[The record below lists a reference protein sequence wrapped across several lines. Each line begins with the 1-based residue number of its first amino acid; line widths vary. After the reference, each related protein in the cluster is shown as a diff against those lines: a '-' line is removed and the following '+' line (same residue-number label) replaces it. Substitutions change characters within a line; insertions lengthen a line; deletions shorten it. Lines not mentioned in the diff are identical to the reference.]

1 MVFESVVTD
10 VLNKVLGDYVE
21 NLDKKQLKIGIWGG
35 DVVLNNLK
43 LKENALDEV
52 DLPVQLA
59 YGFLGKLVLKIPW
72 KNLYSQPVIAEI
84 EDLYMLV
91 TPKQAVQYDAE
102 KEEKY
107 VLQTKQAA
115 LQALEEA
122 HKKELMKDQIKPDA
136 TFSEKLTAQIVNNL
150 QVKISNIHLR
160 YEDTSTTGESF
171 ALGVTLHDLEL
182 YTTDENWMKCY
193 LTQQVSRVF
202 KIANLDSLSAYMNCK
217 TTMYSG
223 MPKEQLETVF
233 RRNIAQKDSMPNDYH
248 YIVGPISV
256 MGKLQLNMNPE
267 YDNPAFVIPKID
279 LALEMQKLH
288 VGLTSTQFQE
298 AIKLGESMNRM
309 QLGARYRKYRPF
321 NIPYKKHYREWWHF
335 AIKSILE
342 EDIRKRN
349 KEWTWDHIKEHRGLC
364 NTYAESFKEKE
375 LSKKPPASLV
385 ETCTLLEQKLDLFN
399 LVLIRKR
406 VQIEID
412 KIRKDEE
419 TRQSQKSWFGGWFG
433 GGQKTEGGET
443 NDIVKKFEAA
453 MTADEKAKLYE
464 AIGYQEGTPPPTMP
478 VEYEAIKMKFKLLA
492 LEVGL
497 YDDCAVVGKQSF
509 HSSELKTLM
518 LLNFSMTTCN
528 ITQRPGGNAL
538 SVTLGMHEIKL
549 LGLHE
554 NNIAPTIIESKTT
567 DDLNLLDIFFETN
580 PLDKKCDQR
589 IKVSARPL
597 QVVYDAD
604 TIIRL
609 VKIFTP
615 PKANL
620 SELEYAATERMA
632 NFKERS
638 ATGLQYMIESKSALE
653 IDIQFMPTILIIP
666 NTGKY
671 SADSKRNSLI
681 VITLGKLLVSSTP
694 NNESSTE
701 LLRMLQ
707 DRRFSLNDVL
717 ERAYDELKITIAD
730 IQMVVARPGEDFETT
745 LASATRS
752 EMHILRPTSVLCNV
766 SLCAVDD
773 DPRLPKMKINVEIPS
788 IALNLT
794 EDRMFEALRVAT
806 SIPLPESEDSE
817 PSALTRALSTASSKL
832 SLASFL
838 TQEKKI
844 KKQREEKPD
853 ISAEIVQ
860 YTNLELVFTL
870 KEFSVALNKAV
881 RLKDT
886 PNMNGDINGILAT
899 SNESSTT
906 PAVVSLVESPQDSNA
921 FGTPVDEIP
930 NENFVEKYTSCAG
943 SDCTAE
949 TILSFHVLELGV
961 KMYQR
966 TYEMVVEA
974 NLGAVSLMRHGYAES
989 SNLNI
994 IDTPRFTED
1003 LEYLLTVSYVM
1014 AQRSSPEFFTKY
1026 NATEQMININ
1036 FSTLNII
1043 LHQEVLLQLLALADS
1058 VQRNLD
1064 EVLKTATTPAAP
1076 QQPKDRVAYAGD
1088 TGILSKLGVI
1098 AEEGEDAGVL
1108 ATVAPA
1114 KSRSQR
1120 QRKVVD
1126 SIKIHI
1132 KAKLEQV
1139 SVLLT
1144 CKKRDL
1150 ASLEVQHF
1158 DANVILK
1165 SSYTELSLRLK
1176 DIVVTDLNPL
1186 TQHSGIL
1193 SIVGDNALEC
1203 QVIKFNLDETS
1214 NYNSDD
1220 MRISVSIG
1228 GMRIVFLN
1236 WFVTGVL
1243 SFLNNFQA
1251 AQAAL
1256 AEASA
1261 AAADVAKQNAL
1272 EAYENA
1278 SRMKLDIKV
1287 KAPVIIVP
1295 MDSQSLNSIVLD
1307 LGFLSLS
1314 NVTNEVDV
1322 PRDSRRAVLD
1332 EIKLE
1337 LKNLRLAK
1345 AAILLEPAR
1354 RSSVDTVDMAY
1365 GIKSHLNILD
1375 PVSCTLI
1382 VKRNLSSTWYKEVPE
1397 MDISGHLK
1405 SIEFNLFMEDYAVI
1419 MAILNRNLNEG
1430 ADEFPPVEEPE
1441 EPPVSPTKLTA
1452 EARRSVSNKTNVE
1465 LDNVASKRKL
1475 MAAANAA
1482 QKKEKIHEQMKF
1494 SFLFDGVIINLL
1506 LNNEEGLA
1514 RFGLYLFSLKGNK
1527 LIDGTLNTSIVLCN
1541 IQIDDTR
1548 KSNKSPIKKYLCRKD
1563 WNDSVLQKQSQNQ
1576 ADVLENCKTE
1586 LSYMLDLTASIKE
1599 DDTFAEVRVSSFD
1612 LILCVDYLLKL
1623 ADFFKLPEEAETLSP
1638 KKGGKTPSSPVHVNA
1653 DTNINHRNSRVGEI
1667 HAPPSAG
1674 TGNTK
1679 KMNLVLHIEEPD
1691 IILVENLDD
1700 LNSHAIIFNVQA
1712 QLNYRAIGER
1722 QIINGQIDSL
1732 KMYMC
1737 SFAPENREDT
1747 RHYILHPCTISL
1759 QGSTPDEEGL
1769 HVSLKLSE
1777 IMLNVSPATIE
1788 LLNKAMLTIS
1798 ADHAQR
1804 DTNLRLE
1811 TDYSQL
1817 WEKETFKDKRF
1828 WFLKADRA
1836 IDALEYMECP
1846 EELEV
1851 RKRKTER
1858 CVVEVPNITLVIE
1871 TGVGWYTKPLIT
1883 IDTRLNAIISDWSD
1897 DLKIRGSLT
1906 LSTNYFN
1913 ESLAVWEPI
1922 IELNEQINRNG
1933 EQEFL
1938 PWELTYKVDIISQKN
1953 ENANDDDDE
1962 QAEELGKVTQI
1973 SVHSDEDL
1981 QFNVTKTCLDLLS
1994 VLGEAFSQA
2003 IKIDGLTKPEIQ
2015 APYVLEN
2022 DTGFEISLNFK
2033 RGIFT
2038 LHGCHSPKAT
2048 SASTLNRSLV
2058 FAMDDDDANF
2068 LPEQIKSCT
2077 ISPGGRA
2084 YLQSKHL
2091 TTVTNEED
2099 EQYNL
2104 YLQVGGIDKEV
2115 MLPVY
2120 KSDQRY
2126 FPLYRGSNQDPW
2138 GIVSEVRFEY
2148 GTTKINIHGVVKVHN
2163 HFTTTLLIHRYK
2175 QTGARDATLVGK
2187 VLPGEIFHVP
2197 LHAIYTDN
2205 KDLHFSLE
2213 GYNMSVQ
2220 GIKWNDSPTD
2230 LEYSRHLQCDP
2241 LNTFETFY
2249 INVKR
2254 VKTEIFHEN
2263 SDKYTILS
2271 AYYTLHLRPPVYL
2284 CNALPISISVSVA
2297 GCSVRSIDS
2306 ENVEG
2311 HLANAMQ
2318 EDMLDYGEK
2327 EVAPGDVLHLPTVK
2341 LSSKSRENKSY
2352 LVVRL
2357 IQYLEKDW
2365 SCTTEVSE
2373 DHHDMATWRFSSYDS
2388 EAKMEMDLCVRF
2400 DNRQGA
2406 LQISLYSPFWMINKT
2421 GLMLSYKTDAE
2432 TVDVLYHPPEYNGP
2446 ILFSFREKFFF
2457 AKKAATIRVDNGDW
2471 SNKIPLDVAGSM
2483 GAVTC
2488 KSKDTPYQIGV
2499 HNHLTYNSLT
2509 KMITFIPFYIAS
2521 NKCFFEIDLQEQSRP
2536 GDPWITVQ
2544 PSSCT
2549 PLWPKDGAE
2558 LMVIARVLGQCTTA
2572 FKYSEAQCTL
2582 LKLPGN
2588 MYGGINV
2595 DVQATEGGVYIIF
2608 TEFHPGDA
2616 PGLIINHTSVPMV
2629 YQEKDVKD
2637 NIVLQPRTKLLHAW
2651 SHPSG
2656 ENSITFDWGEKISE
2670 KSKTKAETD
2679 LRRDQIGEIKLA
2691 NGAIAY
2697 WVTFLDG
2704 LQRVLLFTED
2714 VQIAKKLEIS
2724 ATTETITQS
2733 VEVRIHGIG
2742 FSLINNVIGTT
2753 ILYMGI
2759 ASSGVIWEQQKNSKN
2774 FKQMNIHETAE
2785 VEEQYQQ
2792 YLIDRSVNQVK
2803 KYYLDRK
2810 YEIDFANMI
2819 LKKNKERQ
2827 LHRTF
2832 YPGVWF
2838 KMRTSPYQMQLHVK
2852 INKIQIDNQL
2862 NDYIFP
2868 VVLAPIPPPKSV
2880 ATTTA
2885 LKPFIEMSVVQWVVP
2900 NSTVKQY
2907 KYATMLIQEFHF
2919 KVDLIFLTALA
2930 DMFAANVSDEQAAKL
2945 FNVNVE
2951 SIEHPLSDLVAT
2963 HSAHEQKNFYDNLHL
2978 GPIKIHVSFSMAGSD
2993 TTALPAILSTLVQ
3006 GVGVTLT
3013 DVNDVVFRLAF
3024 FEREY
3029 QFFTQ
3034 QQLTSEIV
3042 AHYTGQ
3048 ALKQL
3053 YVLVLGLDV
3062 LGNPYGLVV
3071 GLKKGVEDLFYE
3083 PFQGAIQG
3091 PGEFAE
3097 GLALGVKSLFGHTVG
3112 GAAGA
3117 VSKITGAMGKGLAA
3131 LTFDEEYQKKR
3142 RQHMNKKPQTFSEG
3156 IARSGKSLVMGF
3168 VDGVSGVVTKPMAGA
3183 REEGVEGFFKGMGK
3197 GVIGFVAQ
3205 PTAGVVDFAS
3215 GSFGAV
3221 RRIAE
3226 GQHEI
3231 SRLRSPRYIH
3241 QDNVIRPYCRAEA
3254 EGNRIFKEIEKGK
3267 YAATDV
3273 FIHCEEIMPNHE
3285 YLVVSNHRIIHATK
3299 NDLFG
3304 TYTVQ
3309 WKYRY
3314 ENIDAFTPTEKGV
3327 EIRLKK
3333 QNKKVMGMFSSSEVV
3348 RKQIPV
3354 KDTKR
3359 RDRLIEILESQ
3370 HKKLQ

>member
-52 DLPVQLA
+52 DLPVQLV

-72 KNLYSQPVIAEI
+72 KNLYSQPVIAQI

-91 TPKQAVQYDAE
+91 APKQAVQYDAE

-107 VLQTKQAA
+107 DLQTKQAA
-115 LQALEEA
+115 LKALDDA
-122 HKKELMKDQIKPDA
+122 HKKELMKNEAKPDA

-150 QVKISNIHLR
+150 QVKISNIHIR
-160 YEDTSTTGESF
+160 YEDTSTTGETF
-171 ALGVTLHDLEL
+171 AVGVTLHDLEL
-182 YTTDENWMKCY
+182 YTTDENWEKCY

-202 KIANLDSLSAYMNCK
+202 KIANLDSLSAYMNCR
-217 TTMYSG
+217 TSIYSTLS
-223 MPKEQLETVF
+223 KEELANVF
-233 RRNIAQKDSMPNDYH
+233 RKNIAQKDSVPADYN
-248 YIVGPISV
+248 YVVGPISV

-267 YDNPAFVIPKID
+267 YDTPAFVIPKID
-279 LALEMQKLH
+279 LALEMQKLR

-309 QLGARYRKYRPF
+309 QLGARYRKYRPS
-321 NIPYKKHYREWWHF
+321 NIPYKKHYRQWWQF
-335 AIKSILE
+335 AINAILE
-342 EDIRKRN
+342 EDIKKHNR
-349 KEWTWDHIKEHRGLC
+349 EWTWQHIKEHRQRC

-375 LSKKPPASLV
+375 LSKKPPASLI

-406 VQIEID
+406 VQIEVD

-419 TRQSQKSWFGGWFG
+419 TKASQKSGWFGGWFG
-433 GGQKTEGGET
+433 GGHKAEDEGA

-453 MTADEKAKLYE
+453 MTADEKAKLYD
-464 AIGYQEGTPPPTMP
+464 AIGYQEGTPPPDMP
-478 VEYEAIKMKFKLLA
+478 VQYEAIKMQFKLLA

-497 YDDCAVVGKQSF
+497 YDDSSVVGKENVSLDQ
-509 HSSELKTLM
+509 LKTLM

-528 ITQRPGGNAL
+528 LCQRPGGNAL
-538 SVTLGMHEIKL
+538 SVTVGMHEMKL
-549 LGLHE
+549 LGLHQD
-554 NNIAPTIIESKTT
+554 NTAPVIIESKTT
-567 DDLNLLDIFFETN
+567 DELNLLDIFFETN

-609 VKIFTP
+609 VKVFTP

-620 SELEYAATERMA
+620 SELEGAATERMA

-638 ATGLQYMIESKSALE
+638 ATGLQYMIDSKSALE
-653 IDIQFMPTILIIP
+653 IDIQFMPNIIIIP
-666 NTGKY
+666 SSGKY
-671 SADSKRNSLI
+671 SPDSNNNSLI
-681 VITLGKLLVSSTP
+681 VITLGKFIVSSKP
-694 NNESSTE
+694 HNVSSND
-701 LLRMLQ
+701 LQGMLQ
-707 DRRFSLNDVL
+707 AGKGDLSHVL
-717 ERAYDELKITIAD
+717 ERAYDQIQVSIAD
-730 IQMVVARPGEDFETT
+730 IQIVVSRPGEDWENT
-745 LASATRS
+745 LASAVQS
-752 EMHILRPTSVLCNV
+752 DMHILRPTSVLCNV

-773 DPRLPKMKINVEIPS
+773 DPRLPKMKIDIELPS
-788 IALNLT
+788 IALNIT
-794 EDRMFEALRVAT
+794 EDRLFDALRVAT
-806 SIPLPESEDSE
+806 SIPMPESDTAQ
-817 PSALTRALSTASSKL
+817 PSPITRALSTASSKL

-838 TQEKKI
+838 TQEKKA
-844 KKQREEKPD
+844 KKRTENLD
-853 ISAEIVQ
+853 LSTEIVQ
-860 YTNLELVFTL
+860 YTNLELIFTL
-870 KEFSVALNKAV
+870 KEFMVSLNKSVPIKEPKLSENKNKVSSSPKASPA
-881 RLKDT
+881 T
-886 PNMNGDINGILAT
+886 P
-899 SNESSTT
+899 
-906 PAVVSLVESPQDSNA
+906 VESPQDSNA
-921 FGTPVDEIP
+921 FGTPVEEMP
-930 NENFVEKYTSCAG
+930 NEQLLEEVVSCTS
-943 SDCTAE
+943 SNCTVE
-949 TILSFHVLELGV
+949 TILSLHVLELGV

-974 NLGAVSLMRHGYAES
+974 NLGAVNLKRHDS
-989 SNLNI
+989 SENLHYQLNI
-994 IDTPRFTED
+994 IDTPRFSEE
-1003 LEYLLTVSYVM
+1003 LKYLLTVSYIM
-1014 AQRSSPEFFTKY
+1014 AHRTAPEFFTKY
-1026 NATEQMININ
+1026 NATEQLININ
-1036 FSTLNII
+1036 FSTLNIT
-1043 LHQEVLLQLLALADS
+1043 LHQEVLLQLLELADS
-1058 VQRNLD
+1058 FQRKL
-1064 EVLKTATTPAAP
+1064 EKVIKPSTPVKE
-1076 QQPKDRVAYAGD
+1076 QLKDRIAYAGES
-1088 TGILSKLGVI
+1088 GILSKLAVI
-1098 AEEGEDAGVL
+1098 AEEGEDEGII
-1108 ATVAPA
+1108 APV
-1114 KSRSQR
+1114 KSRPQR
-1120 QRKVVD
+1120 LAKVVD
-1126 SIKIHI
+1126 SIQVHV
-1132 KAKLEQV
+1132 KAKMEQV
-1139 SVLLT
+1139 SLLLT
-1144 CKKRDL
+1144 CQKRPL

-1165 SSYTELSLRLK
+1165 SSYTELNVRLK

-1186 TQHSGIL
+1186 TKHSGIL

-1220 MRISVSIG
+1220 MRITVSIG
-1228 GMRIVFLN
+1228 GMKIVFLN

-1256 AEASA
+1256 AQASA
-1261 AAADVAKQNAL
+1261 AAADAAKQNAMV
-1272 EAYENA
+1272 AYENA

-1295 MDSQSLNSIVLD
+1295 MDSQSFNAIVLD
-1307 LGFLSLS
+1307 LGFLSL
-1314 NVTNEVDV
+1314 NNITTEVEVRGDT
-1322 PRDSRRAVLD
+1322 RRAVLD

-1337 LKNLRLAK
+1337 LKNMRLAK
-1345 AAILLEPAR
+1345 AAILLEQNL

-1382 VKRNLSSTWYKEVPE
+1382 VKRNLSSTWYKDVPE

-1419 MAILNRNLNEG
+1419 MAILNRNLSEG

-1441 EPPVSPTKLTA
+1441 QPPSPKPALPDVRTQASKA
-1452 EARRSVSNKTNVE
+1452 DVENVGT
-1465 LDNVASKRKL
+1465 VASKRKVL
-1475 MAAANAA
+1475 SAVNAFGSP
-1482 QKKEKIHEQMKF
+1482 QKNKIHVQMKF
-1494 SFLFDGVIINLL
+1494 SFLFDGVVINLL

-1514 RFGLYLFSLKGNK
+1514 RFGLYLLSLKGNK
-1527 LIDGTLNTSIVLCN
+1527 LIDGTLNTSVVLCN

-1548 KSNKSPIKKYLCRKD
+1548 LSNKSPIKKYLCRKD
-1563 WNDSVLQKQSQNQ
+1563 WNENQ
-1576 ADVLENCKTE
+1576 LDQEAEESTDVMDACKKDVN
-1586 LSYMLDLTASIKE
+1586 YMLDLTASIRE
-1599 DDTFAEVRVSSFD
+1599 DDVFAEVRVSSFD

-1623 ADFFKLPEEAETLSP
+1623 ADFFKLPEDSEPTSPQKKKESTPTPTHAAPKVAPKAVTSNQAEAASQP
-1638 KKGGKTPSSPVHVNA
+1638 AAN
-1653 DTNINHRNSRVGEI
+1653 N
-1667 HAPPSAG
+1667 
-1674 TGNTK
+1674 K
-1679 KMNLVLHIEEPD
+1679 KMNLILHIEEPD

-1700 LNSHAIIFNVQA
+1700 LKSNAIIFNVQA
-1712 QLNYRAIGER
+1712 QLNYRAIGEK

-1737 SFAPENREDT
+1737 SFMPERREAT
-1747 RHYILHPCTISL
+1747 RHYILHPCMISL
-1759 QGSTPDEEGL
+1759 QGSTPEEEGL

-1788 LLNKAMLTIS
+1788 LLNKAMRTIS
-1798 ADHAQR
+1798 ADNAQTQ
-1804 DTNLRLE
+1804 TNQRLE
-1811 TDYSQL
+1811 TDYSHL
-1817 WEKETFKDKRF
+1817 WAEETFQDRRY

-1836 IDALEYMECP
+1836 VDALEYIDSQI
-1846 EELEV
+1846 LEV
-1851 RKRKTER
+1851 PQKQKTER
-1858 CVVEVPNITLVIE
+1858 CIVEVPNITIVIE
-1871 TGVGWYTKPLIT
+1871 TGIGYYTKPLIAL
-1883 IDTRLNAIISDWSD
+1883 DTRLNAVVSDWSS

-1906 LSTNYFN
+1906 LSTNYYN

-1922 IELNEQINRNG
+1922 IEMNEHINRKG
-1933 EQEFL
+1933 EHEYL

-1953 ENANDDDDE
+1953 ENDNEIDE
-1962 QAEELGKVTQI
+1962 EQEEQTEKVTQI
-1973 SVHSDEDL
+1973 AIHSDEDL
-1981 QFNVTKTCLDLLS
+1981 QFTVTKSCLDLLG

-2003 IKIDGLTKPEIQ
+2003 INVEGLVKPEVI
-2015 APYVLEN
+2015 APYVVEN
-2022 DTGFEISLNFK
+2022 DTGFDISINFR

-2038 LHGCHSPKAT
+2038 LHECHSPRAT
-2048 SASTLNRSLV
+2048 LAKSLNSSLIFASED
-2058 FAMDDDDANF
+2058 ADANF
-2068 LPEQIKSCT
+2068 SPEQVKDCT

-2084 YLQSKHL
+2084 YLQTKDLS
-2091 TTVTNEED
+2091 TITNEED
-2099 EQYNL
+2099 EEYNL
-2104 YLQVGGIDKEV
+2104 YVKVGGIDKEV
-2115 MLPVY
+2115 VLPVC

-2138 GIVSEVRFEY
+2138 GIVSEVRSEY

-2175 QTGARDATLVGK
+2175 QGLAREKILVGK

-2197 LHAIYTDN
+2197 LHAIYADI

-2213 GYNMSVQ
+2213 GYNVSVQ
-2220 GIKWNDSPTD
+2220 GIKWNDCPTD
-2230 LEYSRHLQCDP
+2230 LEYARHLQCDP

-2254 VKTEIFHEN
+2254 IKTEIFHEH

-2297 GCSVRSIDS
+2297 GCSVRSAES
-2306 ENVEG
+2306 EDLERNVS
-2311 HLANAMQ
+2311 NAIK

-2341 LSSKSRENKSY
+2341 LSSKSRDNRSF

-2365 SCTTEVSE
+2365 SCTTEISE

-2388 EAKMEMDLCVRF
+2388 EAKMDMDLCVRF

-2457 AKKAATIRVDNGDW
+2457 DKKAATIRVDNGDW

-2488 KSKDTPYQIGV
+2488 KSKDAPYQIGV

-2521 NKCFFEIDLQEQSRP
+2521 NKCYFTIDLQEQSRP
-2536 GDPWITVQ
+2536 GDPWMTVL
-2544 PSSCT
+2544 PNTCT
-2549 PLWPKDGAE
+2549 PLWPKDDSDMM
-2558 LMVIARVLGQCTTA
+2558 LIARVLGQCTPA

-2588 MYGGINV
+2588 KYGGINV

-2608 TEFHPGDA
+2608 SEFNPGDA
-2616 PGLIINHTSVPMV
+2616 PGLIINHTNVPIV
-2629 YQEKDVKD
+2629 YQEKDVKESV
-2637 NIVLQPRTKLLHAW
+2637 VLKSRRKLLHAW

-2656 ENSITFDWGEKISE
+2656 ENSIVFDWGEKISE

-2679 LRRDQIGEIKLA
+2679 LRRDQIGELRLA
-2691 NGAIAY
+2691 DGSTAY
-2697 WVTFLDG
+2697 WITFLDG

-2714 VQIAKKLEIS
+2714 VAIAKRLEGS
-2724 ATTETITQS
+2724 ATIQKITQS
-2733 VEVRIHGIG
+2733 VELRIHGIG
-2742 FSLINNVIGTT
+2742 FSLINNAIGTT

-2759 ASSGVIWEQQKNSKN
+2759 ASSGVIWEQKKGSKN

-2785 VEEQYQQ
+2785 LEEQYQQ
-2792 YLIDRSVNQVK
+2792 YLVDRSVQQVK
-2803 KYYLDRK
+2803 KYYLDSK
-2810 YEIDFANMI
+2810 HEIDFGNMI
-2819 LKKNKERQ
+2819 LKKNRERE

-2838 KMRTSPYQMQLHVK
+2838 KMNTSPYQMQLHAK

-2880 ATTTA
+2880 ATTTV

-2919 KVDLIFLTALA
+2919 KVDLMFLTALA
-2930 DMFAANVSDEQAAKL
+2930 DMFAAKVSDEQAAKL

-2951 SIEHPLSDLVAT
+2951 SIEKPLSDLVET
-2963 HSAHEQKNFYDNLHL
+2963 HSAQEQKNFYDNLHL

-2993 TTALPAILSTLVQ
+2993 TTALPGILSTLVQ

-3034 QQLTSEIV
+3034 QQLTSEIT

-3091 PGEFAE
+3091 PGEFAQ

-3142 RQHMNKKPQTFSEG
+3142 RLHMNKKPQTFSEG

-3168 VDGVSGVVTKPMAGA
+3168 VDGVSGVVTKPVAGA
-3183 REEGVEGFFKGMGK
+3183 REEGVEGFFKGVGK
-3197 GVIGFVAQ
+3197 GMIGFVAQ

-3221 RRIAE
+3221 RRAAE
-3226 GQHEI
+3226 GQNEV
-3231 SRLRSPRYIH
+3231 SRLRAPRYVH

-3254 EGNRIFKEIEKGK
+3254 EGNRVFKEIEKGK
-3267 YAATDV
+3267 YAGTDV
-3273 FIHCEEIMPNHE
+3273 FIHCEEVVPKHE
-3285 YLVVSNHRIIHATK
+3285 FLVVSNHRVIHATK

-3304 TYTVQ
+3304 TYSVQ

-3314 ENIDAFTPTEKGV
+3314 ENIDAFTPTDKGL

-3333 QNKKVMGMFSSSEVV
+3333 QNKKVMGMFSTNEVV
-3348 RKQIPV
+3348 RKQIFI
-3354 KDTKR
+3354 KDPKR

-3370 HKKLQ
+3370 HKKL

>member
-35 DVVLNNLK
+35 DVVLHNLK
-43 LKENALDEV
+43 VKENALDEV
-52 DLPVQLA
+52 DLPVQLV

-72 KNLYSQPVIAEI
+72 KNLYSQPVIAQI

-91 TPKQAVQYDAE
+91 APKQTVQYDAE

-107 VLQTKQAA
+107 ELQVKQAA
-115 LQALEEA
+115 LKALEEA
-122 HKKELMKDQIKPDA
+122 HKKELIKNEAKPDA

-150 QVKISNIHLR
+150 QVKISNIHIR
-160 YEDTSTTGESF
+160 YEDASTTGENF

-182 YTTDENWMKCY
+182 YTTDENWEKCY

-202 KIANLDSLSAYMNCK
+202 KIANLDSLSAYMNCR
-217 TTMYSG
+217 TNMYSALS
-223 MPKEQLETVF
+223 KEELAEVF
-233 RRNIAQKDSMPNDYH
+233 RKNIAQKDSAPNDYN
-248 YIVGPISV
+248 YVVGPISV

-267 YDNPAFVIPKID
+267 YDTPAFVIPKID
-279 LALEMQKLH
+279 LALEMQKLR

-309 QLGARYRKYRPF
+309 QLGVRYRKYRPF
-321 NIPYKKHYREWWHF
+321 NTPYKKHYREWWKF
-335 AIKSILE
+335 AINCILE
-342 EDIRKRN
+342 EDIKKRN
-349 KEWTWDHIKEHRGLC
+349 REWTWEHIKEHRQLC
-364 NTYAESFKEKE
+364 NTYAESFREKE
-375 LSKKPPASLV
+375 LSKKPPASLT

-406 VQIEID
+406 VQIEVD

-419 TRQSQKSWFGGWFG
+419 TRQSQKSGWFGGWFG
-433 GGQKTEGGET
+433 GGQKTEDGES
-443 NDIVKKFEAA
+443 NDIVKKLEAA
-453 MTADEKAKLYE
+453 MTPDEKSKLYD
-464 AIGYQEGTPPPTMP
+464 AIGYQEGTPPPDMP
-478 VEYEAIKMKFKLLA
+478 VQYEAIKMQFKLLA

-497 YDDCAVVGKQSF
+497 YDDSEVVGRESF
-509 HSSELKTLM
+509 TLEQLKTLM

-528 ITQRPGGNAL
+528 LTQRPGGNAL
-538 SVTLGMHEIKL
+538 SVTVGMHEIKL
-549 LGLHE
+549 LGLHQD
-554 NNIAPTIIESKTT
+554 NVAPVLIESKTT
-567 DDLNLLDIFFETN
+567 DELNLLDVFFETN

-589 IKVSARPL
+589 IRVSARPL

-609 VKIFTP
+609 AKVFTP

-620 SELEYAATERMA
+620 SELEFAATERMA

-638 ATGLQYMIESKSALE
+638 ATGLQYMIDSKSVLE
-653 IDIQFMPTILIIP
+653 IDIQFMPNIIIVP
-666 NTGKY
+666 SNGKY
-671 SADSKRNSLI
+671 NPNCNDNSLI
-681 VITLGKLLVSSTP
+681 VITLGKFIVSSKPHNVSSTDLIDML
-694 NNESSTE
+694 EDTKVSISS
-701 LLRMLQ
+701 
-707 DRRFSLNDVL
+707 VL
-717 ERAYDELKITIAD
+717 ERAYDQIQVSIAD
-730 IQMVVARPGEDFETT
+730 IQMVVARPGEDWENT
-745 LASATRS
+745 LASAVQS
-752 EMHILRPTSVLCNV
+752 DMHILRPTSVLCNV
-766 SLCAVDD
+766 CLCAVDD
-773 DPRLPKMKINVEIPS
+773 DPRLPKMKIEIELPS
-788 IALNLT
+788 IALNIT
-794 EDRMFEALRVAT
+794 EDRMFDALRVAT
-806 SIPLPESEDSE
+806 SIPLPEGETAQ
-817 PSALTRALSTASSKL
+817 PSSITRAISTASSKL

-838 TQEKKI
+838 TQEKKA
-844 KKQREEKPD
+844 KKKAEKVD
-853 ISAEIVQ
+853 LSAEIVQ
-860 YTNLELVFTL
+860 YTNLELIFTL
-870 KEFSVALNKAV
+870 KEFTVALNKSV
-881 RLKDT
+881 PIKEPHL
-886 PNMNGDINGILAT
+886 
-899 SNESSTT
+899 NEGKTETTESPIDST
-906 PAVVSLVESPQDSNA
+906 AESPQDSNA
-921 FGTPVDEIP
+921 FGTPVEEMP
-930 NENFVEKYTSCAG
+930 NDIVLDKIESCTSTTCAV
-943 SDCTAE
+943 E

-974 NLGAVSLMRHGYAES
+974 NLGAVNLKRHGTAES
-989 SNLNI
+989 AQYQLNI
-994 IDTPRFTED
+994 IDTPRFSKE
-1003 LEYLLTVSYVM
+1003 LQYLLTVSYVM
-1014 AQRSSPEFFTKY
+1014 AQRTSPEFFTKY
-1026 NATEQMININ
+1026 NATEQLININ
-1036 FSTLNII
+1036 FSTLNIT
-1043 LHQEVLLQLLALADS
+1043 LHQEVLLQLLELADS
-1058 VQRNLD
+1058 IQRKLD
-1064 EVLKTATTPAAP
+1064 TVLKTSPSADNT
-1076 QQPKDRVAYAGD
+1076 PKDRVGNAGD
-1088 TGILSKLGVI
+1088 TGILSKLAVI
-1098 AEEGEDAGVL
+1098 AEEGEEDDVL
-1108 ATVAPA
+1108 TALAPA
-1114 KSRSQR
+1114 KNRPR
-1120 QRKVVD
+1120 QGKVVD
-1126 SIKIHI
+1126 SIQVHV

-1139 SVLLT
+1139 SLLLT
-1144 CKKRDL
+1144 CHKRPL
-1150 ASLEVQHF
+1150 ASMQVQHF

-1165 SSYTELSLRLK
+1165 SSYTELNLRLK

-1186 TQHSGIL
+1186 TKHSGIL

-1220 MRISVSIG
+1220 MRITVSIG
-1228 GMRIVFLN
+1228 GMKIVFLN

-1256 AEASA
+1256 AQASA
-1261 AAADVAKQNAL
+1261 AAADAAKQNAMV
-1272 EAYENA
+1272 AYETA

-1295 MDSQSLNSIVLD
+1295 MDSQSFNAIVLD
-1307 LGFLSLS
+1307 LGFLSL
-1314 NVTNEVDV
+1314 NNITTEVDV
-1322 PRDSRRAVLD
+1322 PSDSRRAVLD

-1337 LKNLRLAK
+1337 LKNMRLAK
-1345 AAILLEPAR
+1345 AAILLDQGR

-1375 PVSCTLI
+1375 PVSCALI

-1419 MAILNRNLNEG
+1419 MAILNRNLSEG

-1441 EPPVSPTKLTA
+1441 RPQTPKSPDLRAQDSKGDVESATGSSTA
-1452 EARRSVSNKTNVE
+1452 
-1465 LDNVASKRKL
+1465 KRKVS
-1475 MAAANAA
+1475 AVVSATNTP
-1482 QKKEKIHEQMKF
+1482 QKSTVHVQMKF
-1494 SFLFDGVIINLL
+1494 SFLFDGVVINLL

-1514 RFGLYLFSLKGNK
+1514 RFGLYFLSLKGNK
-1527 LIDGTLNTSIVLCN
+1527 LVNGTLNTSIVLCN

-1548 KSNKSPIKKYLCRKD
+1548 KSNQSPIKKYLCRKD
-1563 WNDSVLQKQSQNQ
+1563 WNESQLHKQTEPT
-1576 ADVLENCKTE
+1576 ADMIDACKTE
-1586 LSYMLDLTASIKE
+1586 LNYMLDLTASIKE
-1599 DDTFAEVRVSSFD
+1599 DDIFAEVRVSSFD

-1623 ADFFKLPEEAETLSP
+1623 ADFFKLPEDTEAVNTIKKPELKSP
-1638 KKGGKTPSSPVHVNA
+1638 TTPVT
-1653 DTNINHRNSRVGEI
+1653 TNIASTSTLK
-1667 HAPPSAG
+1667 AASSAASAQS
-1674 TGNTK
+1674 TAANNK
-1679 KMNLVLHIEEPD
+1679 KMNLILHIEEPD

-1700 LNSHAIIFNVQA
+1700 MNSNAIIFNVQA

-1722 QIINGQIDSL
+1722 QNINGQIDSL

-1737 SFAPENREDT
+1737 SFMPERREAT
-1747 RHYILHPCTISL
+1747 RHYILHPCMISL
-1759 QGSTPDEEGL
+1759 HGSTPEEEGL

-1788 LLNKAMLTIS
+1788 LLNKAMRSIS
-1798 ADHAQR
+1798 ADNAQKE
-1804 DTNLRLE
+1804 TNQRLE
-1811 TDYSQL
+1811 TNYKQL
-1817 WEKETFKDKRF
+1817 WLEERLQEKRY
-1828 WFLKADRA
+1828 WFLRADRA
-1836 IDALEYMECP
+1836 VEALEYIESHITT
-1846 EELEV
+1846 ETQ
-1851 RKRKTER
+1851 RRKTER
-1858 CVVEVPNITLVIE
+1858 CVVEVPNITIVIE
-1871 TGVGWYTKPLIT
+1871 TGIGYYTKPLIT
-1883 IDTRLNAIISDWSD
+1883 VDTRLNAIISDWSD

-1906 LSTNYFN
+1906 LSTNYYN

-1922 IELNEQINRNG
+1922 IEMNEHINRNG
-1933 EQEFL
+1933 EQEYL
-1938 PWELTYKVDIISQKN
+1938 PWELTYKVDIINQKN
-1953 ENANDDDDE
+1953 ENDNEEEQDE
-1962 QAEELGKVTQI
+1962 EEELGKVTQI
-1973 SVHSDEDL
+1973 AIHSDEDL
-1981 QFNVTKTCLDLLS
+1981 QFTVTKSCLDLLS

-2003 IKIDGLTKPEIQ
+2003 IQIEGLTKPEVV
-2015 APYVLEN
+2015 APYVVEN
-2022 DTGFEISLNFK
+2022 DTGFDISINFR

-2038 LHGCHSPKAT
+2038 LHECHSPKAT
-2048 SASTLNRSLV
+2048 VGTNLNSSLV
-2058 FAMDDDDANF
+2058 FAAEDADANF
-2068 LPEQIKSCT
+2068 SPDQVKDCT

-2084 YLQSKHL
+2084 YLQTKDLS
-2091 TTVTNEED
+2091 TITNEED
-2099 EQYNL
+2099 EEYNL
-2104 YLQVGGIDKEV
+2104 YVQVGGIDKEV
-2115 MLPVY
+2115 VLPVS

-2138 GIVSEVRFEY
+2138 GIVSEVRSEY

-2175 QTGARDATLVGK
+2175 QGAGREKILVGK
-2187 VLPGEIFHVP
+2187 VSPGQVFHVP
-2197 LHAIYTDN
+2197 LHAIYADI
-2205 KDLHFSLE
+2205 KELHFSLE

-2220 GIKWNDSPTD
+2220 GIKWNDCPTD
-2230 LEYSRHLQCDP
+2230 LDYSRQLQCDP
-2241 LNTFETFY
+2241 LDTFETFY

-2254 VKTEIFHEN
+2254 VKTEIFHEH

-2297 GCSVRSIDS
+2297 GCSVRSAES
-2306 ENVEG
+2306 ENVEKS
-2311 HLANAMQ
+2311 ATSAVK

-2341 LSSKSRENKSY
+2341 LSGKSRENRSF

-2365 SCTTEVSE
+2365 SCTTEISE
-2373 DHHDMATWRFSSYDS
+2373 DHNDMATWRFSSYDS
-2388 EAKMEMDLCVRF
+2388 EAKMDMDLCVRF
-2400 DNRQGA
+2400 EDRRGA

-2457 AKKAATIRVDNGDW
+2457 DKKAATIRVDNGEW

-2521 NKCFFEIDLQEQSRP
+2521 NKCYFEIDLQEQSRP
-2536 GDPWITVQ
+2536 GDPWITVL
-2544 PSSCT
+2544 PNSCT
-2549 PLWPKDGAE
+2549 PLWPKDDSD
-2558 LMVIARVLGQCTTA
+2558 LMLIARVLGQCTPA

-2588 MYGGINV
+2588 KYGGINV

-2608 TEFHPGDA
+2608 NEFNPGDA
-2616 PGLIINHTSVPMV
+2616 PGLIINHTNLPIV

-2637 NIVLQPRTKLLHAW
+2637 NVVVKPLTKLLHAW

-2656 ENSITFDWGEKISE
+2656 ENSIVFDFGETIND

-2679 LRRDQIGEIKLA
+2679 LRRDQIGEMKISD
-2691 NGAIAY
+2691 GSTAY

-2704 LQRVLLFTED
+2704 LQRVLLFTKD
-2714 VQIAKKLEIS
+2714 VGIAKKLEGSGTIQK
-2724 ATTETITQS
+2724 ITQS

-2742 FSLINNVIGTT
+2742 FSLINNAINTT

-2759 ASSGVIWEQQKNSKN
+2759 ASSGVIWEQKKGAKH

-2785 VEEQYQQ
+2785 LEEQYQQ
-2792 YLIDRSVNQVK
+2792 YLVDRSVNLVK
-2803 KYYLDRK
+2803 KYYMDAK
-2810 YEIDFANMI
+2810 YEIDFKHMI
-2819 LKKNKERQ
+2819 LKKNKEREI
-2827 LHRTF
+2827 HRTF

-2838 KMRTSPYQMQLHVK
+2838 KMRTSPYQMQLHAK

-2880 ATTTA
+2880 ATTTV
-2885 LKPFIEMSVVQWVVP
+2885 LKPFIEVSVVQWVVP

-2930 DMFAANVSDEQAAKL
+2930 DMFASKVDDVQAAKL
-2945 FNVNVE
+2945 FNMNVE
-2951 SIEHPLSDLVAT
+2951 SIEKPLSDLVET
-2963 HSAHEQKNFYDNLHL
+2963 HSAQEQKNFYDNLHL

-2993 TTALPAILSTLVQ
+2993 TTALPGILSTLVQ

-3034 QQLTSEIV
+3034 QQLTSEITT
-3042 AHYTGQ
+3042 HYTGQ

-3091 PGEFAE
+3091 PGEFAQ

-3142 RQHMNKKPQTFSEG
+3142 RLHMNKKPQTFSEG

-3168 VDGVSGVVTKPMAGA
+3168 VDGVSGVVTKPVAGA
-3183 REEGVEGFFKGMGK
+3183 REEGVEGFFKGVGK

-3221 RRIAE
+3221 RRAAE
-3226 GQHEI
+3226 GQHDTM
-3231 SRLRSPRYIH
+3231 RLRAPRYIH
-3241 QDNVIRPYCRAEA
+3241 QDNVVRPYCRAEA
-3254 EGNRIFKEIEKGK
+3254 EGNRVFREIEKGK

-3273 FIHCEEIMPNHE
+3273 FIHCEELVPKHE
-3285 YLVVSNHRIIHATK
+3285 YFVVSNHRIIHATK

-3309 WKYRY
+3309 WKYRL
-3314 ENIDAFTPTEKGV
+3314 ENIDVFTPTDKGL

-3333 QNKKVMGMFSSSEVV
+3333 QNKKVMGMFSTNEVV
-3348 RKQIPV
+3348 RKQITI
-3354 KDTKR
+3354 KDSKR
-3359 RDRLIEILESQ
+3359 RDHLIEILESQ
-3370 HKKLQ
+3370 HKKV

>member
-21 NLDKKQLKIGIWGG
+21 NLDKNQLKIGIWGG

-43 LKENALDEV
+43 VKENALDEL
-52 DLPVQLA
+52 DLPLQLV

-72 KNLYSQPVIAEI
+72 KNLYSQPVVAQI

-91 TPKQAVQYDAE
+91 SPKQSVQYDAE
-102 KEEKY
+102 KEETY
-107 VLQTKQAA
+107 ELQTKQAA
-115 LQALEEA
+115 LKALEEA
-122 HKKELMKDQIKPDA
+122 HKRELMKNETKPDA

-150 QVKISNIHLR
+150 QVKISNIHIR
-160 YEDTSTTGESF
+160 YEDASTTGESF
-171 ALGVTLHDLEL
+171 AFGVTLHDLEL
-182 YTTDENWMKCY
+182 YTTDENWEKCY

-202 KIANLDSLSAYMNCK
+202 KIANLDSLSAYMNCR
-217 TTMYSG
+217 TSMYTAL
-223 MPKEQLETVF
+223 PKEELAEAF
-233 RRNIAQKDSMPNDYH
+233 RKNIAQKDCVPKDYN
-248 YIVGPISV
+248 YVIGPISV

-267 YDNPAFVIPKID
+267 YDTPAFVIPKID
-279 LALEMQKLH
+279 LALEMQKLR
-288 VGLTSTQFQE
+288 VGLTSTQFQN

-309 QLGARYRKYRPF
+309 QLGTRYRKYRPY

-335 AIKSILE
+335 AINSILE
-342 EDIRKRN
+342 EDIKKRN
-349 KEWTWDHIKEHRGLC
+349 RAWTWQHIKEHRQLC

-406 VQIEID
+406 VQIEVD

-419 TRQSQKSWFGGWFG
+419 TRQSQKGGWFGGWFG
-433 GGQKTEGGET
+433 GGKKAEDEGSS
-443 NDIVKKFEAA
+443 DIVKQFEAA
-453 MTADEKAKLYE
+453 MTADEKAKLYD
-464 AIGYQEGTPPPTMP
+464 AIGYQEGTPPPDMP
-478 VEYEAIKMKFKLLA
+478 VQFEAIKMQFKLLA

-497 YDDCAVVGKQSF
+497 YDDSSVVGRESISLDQ
-509 HSSELKTLM
+509 LKTLM

-528 ITQRPGGNAL
+528 ISQRPGGNAI
-538 SVTLGMHEIKL
+538 SVTVGMHEMKL
-549 LGLHE
+549 LGLHQDKT
-554 NNIAPTIIESKTT
+554 APILIESKTT
-567 DDLNLLDIFFETN
+567 DELNLLDIFFETN

-609 VKIFTP
+609 VKVFTP

-620 SELEYAATERMA
+620 SELEFAATERMA

-638 ATGLQYMIESKSALE
+638 ATGMQYMIDSKSALE
-653 IDIQFMPTILIIP
+653 IDIQFMPNIIIIP
-666 NTGKY
+666 SAGKY
-671 SADSKRNSLI
+671 CPDSNNNSLI
-681 VITLGKLLVSSTP
+681 VITLGKFLVSSKP
-694 NNESSTE
+694 HNVSSND
-701 LLRMLQ
+701 LLGMLQ
-707 DRRFSLNDVL
+707 ADKIELSKVL
-717 ERAYDELKITIAD
+717 ERAYDQIQVSIAD
-730 IQMVVARPGEDFETT
+730 IQMVVARPGEEWEHT
-745 LASATRS
+745 LASAVQS
-752 EMHILRPTSVLCNV
+752 DMHILRPTSVLCNV

-773 DPRLPKMKINVEIPS
+773 DPRLPKMKIEIELPS
-788 IALNLT
+788 IALNIT
-794 EDRMFEALRVAT
+794 EDRMFEALRVVT
-806 SIPLPESEDSE
+806 SIPLPEGDAAQ
-817 PSALTRALSTASSKL
+817 PSPLTKALSTASSKL

-838 TQEKKI
+838 TQEKKA
-844 KKQREEKPD
+844 KKRVENLD
-853 ISAEIVQ
+853 LSTEIVQ
-860 YTNLELVFTL
+860 YTNLELIFTL
-870 KEFSVALNKAV
+870 KEFTVALNKSV
-881 RLKDT
+881 PVKDT
-886 PNMNGDINGILAT
+886 PKAGENKNKAIASPTEPLV
-899 SNESSTT
+899 T
-906 PAVVSLVESPQDSNA
+906 PIESPQDSNA
-921 FGTPVDEIP
+921 FGTPVEEMPTDELLEEI
-930 NENFVEKYTSCAG
+930 VSYQSA
-943 SDCTAE
+943 SSAVE
-949 TILSFHVLELGV
+949 TILSLHVLELGV

-974 NLGAVSLMRHGYAES
+974 NLGAVNLKRHGS
-989 SNLNI
+989 SEHSEHQLDI
-994 IDTPRFTED
+994 IDTPRFSEE
-1003 LEYLLTVSYVM
+1003 LKYLLTVSYVM
-1014 AQRSSPEFFTKY
+1014 AQRTSPEFFTKY
-1026 NATEQMININ
+1026 NATEQLININ
-1036 FSTLNII
+1036 FSTLNIT
-1043 LHQEVLLQLLALADS
+1043 LHQEVLLQLLELADS
-1058 VQRNLD
+1058 IQRKLD
-1064 EVLKTATTPAAP
+1064 KVIKPSTPTN
-1076 QQPKDRVAYAGD
+1076 QQPKDREGNAGD
-1088 TGILSKLGVI
+1088 TGIFSKLTAI
-1098 AEEGEDAGVL
+1098 AEEGEEEGII
-1108 ATVAPA
+1108 APTR
-1114 KSRSQR
+1114 SRAQR
-1120 QRKVVD
+1120 QGKVVN
-1126 SIKIHI
+1126 SIQVHV

-1139 SVLLT
+1139 SLLLT
-1144 CKKRDL
+1144 TAKRPL
-1150 ASLEVQHF
+1150 ATLDVQHF

-1165 SSYTELSLRLK
+1165 SSYTELNVRLK

-1186 TQHSGIL
+1186 TKHSGIL

-1203 QVIKFNLDETS
+1203 QVIKFNMDETS

-1220 MRISVSIG
+1220 MRITVSIG
-1228 GMRIVFLN
+1228 GMKIVFLN

-1256 AEASA
+1256 AQASA
-1261 AAADVAKQNAL
+1261 AAADAAKQNAMV
-1272 EAYENA
+1272 AYENA
-1278 SRMKLDIKV
+1278 TRMKLDIKV

-1295 MDSQSLNSIVLD
+1295 MDSQSFNAIVLD
-1307 LGFLSLS
+1307 LGFLSLNNLTS
-1314 NVTNEVDV
+1314 EVDV

-1337 LKNLRLAK
+1337 LKNMRLAK
-1345 AAILLEPAR
+1345 AAILLEQSR

-1375 PVSCTLI
+1375 PVSCALI

-1419 MAILNRNLNEG
+1419 MAILNRNLSEG
-1430 ADEFPPVEEPE
+1430 ADEFPPVEEPDL
-1441 EPPVSPTKLTA
+1441 PPSPKPAPELRPQVS
-1452 EARRSVSNKTNVE
+1452 RVDVE
-1465 LDNVASKRKL
+1465 TTGALAAKRKVL
-1475 MAAANAA
+1475 AAVNAFDSPR
-1482 QKKEKIHEQMKF
+1482 KNKIHEQMKF
-1494 SFLFDGVIINLL
+1494 SFLFDGVVINLL

-1514 RFGLYLFSLKGNK
+1514 RFGLYLLSLKGNK

-1548 KSNKSPIKKYLCRKD
+1548 TSNKSPIKKYLCRKD
-1563 WNDSVLQKQSQNQ
+1563 WNEMQLHGQNEQ
-1576 ADVLENCKTE
+1576 RADVVDACKAE
-1586 LSYMLDLTASIKE
+1586 ANYMLDLTASIKE
-1599 DDTFAEVRVSSFD
+1599 DDVFAEVRVSSFD

-1623 ADFFKLPEEAETLSP
+1623 ADFFKLPEESGALTPQKNKELKSP
-1638 KKGGKTPSSPVHVNA
+1638 GS
-1653 DTNINHRNSRVGEI
+1653 
-1667 HAPPSAG
+1667 PSAAPKQSAKPPASG
-1674 TGNTK
+1674 AQVGAAAAPQSDANNK
-1679 KMNLVLHIEEPD
+1679 KMNLILHIEEPD

-1700 LNSHAIIFNVQA
+1700 MNSNAIIFNVQA
-1712 QLNYRAIGER
+1712 QLNYRAIGEK

-1737 SFAPENREDT
+1737 SFMPERREAT
-1747 RHYILHPCTISL
+1747 RHYILHPCMISL
-1759 QGSTPDEEGL
+1759 QGSTPEEEGL

-1788 LLNKAMLTIS
+1788 LLNKAMRTIS
-1798 ADHAQR
+1798 ADNAQEQ
-1804 DTNLRLE
+1804 TNLRLE
-1811 TDYSQL
+1811 ADHTQL
-1817 WEKETFKDKRF
+1817 WAEESFKERRY

-1836 IDALEYMECP
+1836 VDALEYIDTPLVDEAQ
-1846 EELEV
+1846 
-1851 RKRKTER
+1851 KRKTER
-1858 CVVEVPNITLVIE
+1858 CIIEIPNITLVIE
-1871 TGVGWYTKPLIT
+1871 TGIGYYTKPLIAL
-1883 IDTRLNAIISDWSD
+1883 DTRLNAVVSDWSS

-1906 LSTNYFN
+1906 LSTNYYN

-1922 IELNEQINRNG
+1922 IEMNEHINRNG
-1933 EQEFL
+1933 EHEYL
-1938 PWELTYKVDIISQKN
+1938 PWELTYKVDIINQKV
-1953 ENANDDDDE
+1953 ENDNDDE
-1962 QAEELGKVTQI
+1962 QEEQSEKVTQI
-1973 SVHSDEDL
+1973 AIHSDEDL
-1981 QFNVTKTCLDLLS
+1981 QFTVTKSCLDLLG

-2003 IKIDGLTKPEIQ
+2003 INVDGLAKPEVI
-2015 APYVLEN
+2015 APYVVEN
-2022 DTGFEISLNFK
+2022 DTGFDISINFR

-2038 LHGCHSPKAT
+2038 LHECHSPKAT
-2048 SASTLNRSLV
+2048 LTNHLNSSLV
-2058 FAMDDDDANF
+2058 FAVEDADANF
-2068 LPEQIKSCT
+2068 SPEQVRDCT

-2084 YLQSKHL
+2084 YLQTKDLSTI
-2091 TTVTNEED
+2091 TTEED

-2104 YLQVGGIDKEV
+2104 YVKVGGIDKEV
-2115 MLPVY
+2115 VLPVS

-2138 GIVSEVRFEY
+2138 GIVSEVRSEF
-2148 GTTKINIHGVVKVHN
+2148 GTTKVNIHGVVKVHN
-2163 HFTTTLLIHRYK
+2163 HFTTTLHIYRYK
-2175 QTGARDATLVGK
+2175 QGLARENILVGK
-2187 VLPGEIFHVP
+2187 VLPGQIFHVP
-2197 LHAIYTDN
+2197 LHAIYADI
-2205 KDLHFSLE
+2205 KDLHFCLE
-2213 GYNMSVQ
+2213 GYNISVQ
-2220 GIKWNDSPTD
+2220 GIKWNDCPTD

-2241 LNTFETFY
+2241 VNTFETFY
-2249 INVKR
+2249 INAKR
-2254 VKTEIFHEN
+2254 VKTEIFHEH

-2271 AYYTLHLRPPVYL
+2271 AFYTLHLRPPVYL

-2297 GCSVRSIDS
+2297 GCSVRSAES
-2306 ENVEG
+2306 ENLEKNIKDVIK
-2311 HLANAMQ
+2311 

-2341 LSSKSRENKSY
+2341 LSSKSRENPSF

-2365 SCTTEVSE
+2365 SCTTEISE
-2373 DHHDMATWRFSSYDS
+2373 SHNDMATWRFSSYDS
-2388 EAKMEMDLCVRF
+2388 EAKMDMDLCVRF

-2457 AKKAATIRVDNGDW
+2457 DKKAATIRVDNGDW

-2488 KSKDTPYQIGV
+2488 KSKETPYQIGV
-2499 HNHLTYNSLT
+2499 HNHITYNSLT

-2521 NKCFFEIDLQEQSRP
+2521 NKCYFTIDLQEQSRP
-2536 GDPWITVQ
+2536 GDPWMTVL
-2544 PSSCT
+2544 PNSCT
-2549 PLWPKDGAE
+2549 PLWPKDDSDMM
-2558 LMVIARVLGQCTTA
+2558 LIARVLGQCTPA

-2588 MYGGINV
+2588 KYGGINV

-2608 TEFHPGDA
+2608 SEFNPGDA
-2616 PGLIINHTSVPMV
+2616 PGLIINHTNVPIV
-2629 YQEKDVKD
+2629 YQEKDVKE
-2637 NIVLQPRTKLLHAW
+2637 NVVLKPRRKLLHAW

-2656 ENSITFDWGEKISE
+2656 ENSIVFDWGEKISE

-2679 LRRDQIGEIKLA
+2679 LRRDQIGELKLA
-2691 NGAIAY
+2691 DGSIAY

-2714 VQIAKKLEIS
+2714 VGIAQKLEAS
-2724 ATTETITQS
+2724 ATIQKITQS
-2733 VEVRIHGIG
+2733 VELRLHGIG
-2742 FSLINNVIGTT
+2742 FSLINNAIGTT

-2759 ASSGVIWEQQKNSKN
+2759 ASSGVIWEQKKGSKN

-2792 YLIDRSVNQVK
+2792 YLVDRSVNQVK
-2803 KYYLDRK
+2803 KYYLDCK
-2810 YEIDFANMI
+2810 HEIDFTSMI
-2819 LKKNKERQ
+2819 LKKTRERE

-2838 KMRTSPYQMQLHVK
+2838 KMNTSPYQMQLHAK

-2880 ATTTA
+2880 ATTTV
-2885 LKPFIEMSVVQWVVP
+2885 LKPFIEVSVVQWVVP

-2919 KVDLIFLTALA
+2919 KVDLMFLTALA

-2945 FNVNVE
+2945 FNLNVE
-2951 SIEHPLSDLVAT
+2951 SIEKPLSDLVET
-2963 HSAHEQKNFYDNLHL
+2963 HSAQEQKNFYDNLHL

-3029 QFFTQ
+3029 RFFTQ
-3034 QQLTSEIV
+3034 QQLTSEITS
-3042 AHYTGQ
+3042 HYAGQ

-3142 RQHMNKKPQTFSEG
+3142 RLHMNKKPQTFSEG
-3156 IARSGKSLVMGF
+3156 IARSGKSLAMGF
-3168 VDGVSGVVTKPMAGA
+3168 VDGVSGVVTKPVAGA
-3183 REEGVEGFFKGMGK
+3183 REEGVEGFFKGVGK
-3197 GVIGFVAQ
+3197 GLIGFVAQ

-3221 RRIAE
+3221 RRAAE
-3226 GQHEI
+3226 GQTEV
-3231 SRLRSPRYIH
+3231 SRLRAPRYVH
-3241 QDNVIRPYCRAEA
+3241 QDNVVRPYCRAEA
-3254 EGNRIFKEIEKGK
+3254 EGNRVFKEIEKGK
-3267 YAATDV
+3267 YAGTDI
-3273 FIHCEEIMPNHE
+3273 FIHCEEIVPKHE
-3285 YLVVSNHRIIHATK
+3285 FLVVSNHRVIHATK

-3309 WKYRY
+3309 WKYRF
-3314 ENIDAFTPTEKGV
+3314 ENIDAFTPTDKGL

-3333 QNKKVMGMFSSSEVV
+3333 QNKKVMGMFSTNEVV
-3348 RKQIPV
+3348 RKQVFI
-3354 KDTKR
+3354 KDSKR
-3359 RDRLIEILESQ
+3359 RDRLIEILESH
-3370 HKKLQ
+3370 HKKV